1 MPNDSTV
8 NVYHRSIDKFRPM
21 HETVPNPTPFTIM
34 IEPTNACNFRCR
46 FCPTSDIKLLKSIGR
61 KVGFMPMDL
70 FKKIVDGIKFPS
82 RIGKLNLYKDGEP
95 LLHKQLPEMVAYAK
109 QSGAFDEIVFNSQV
123 SLLTEEKA
131 RALIEAGLDTI
142 RISVIHVHDKGYKD
156 LCQAYSNYAE
166 VRENIHRLFR
176 LKQEYKSPL
185 RIHVKTIETGLTQE
199 ERDQFYADFR
209 GHADTT
215 FIDHLTGWSDSERY
229 DWTLGR
235 DPDVAP
241 DGFSPVIR
249 DRKVCPTPFYTLSVN
264 WNGSVSVCCVDWAW
278 RTIVG
283 DTNQESLTDIWHGQR
298 LREFRLMH
306 LRGQKDRNPSCKTC
320 HYMQGL
326 LEIDNLDAHTEKLI
340 PIIEATA
347 GTPPASPGESVRAAV
362 SV

>member
-1 MPNDSTV
+1 MSSV
-8 NVYHRSIDKFRPM
+8 SVYHRSIEKFRPM
-21 HETVPNPTPFTIM
+21 HETIPNATPFTIM

-46 FCPTSDIKLLKSIGR
+46 FCPTSDAKLLKSVGR
-61 KVGFMPMDL
+61 KAGYMSMDL
-70 FKKIVDGIKFPS
+70 FKKTVDGITFPS

-95 LLHKQLPEMVAYAK
+95 LLHKQLPDMVAYAK
-109 QSGAFDEIVFNSQV
+109 RSGVFDEIVFNTQA

-131 RALIEAGLDTI
+131 RALIEAGLDTM

-156 LCQAYSNYAE
+156 LCQSYGDYAE
-166 VRENIHRLFR
+166 VRDNIRRLYR
-176 LKQEYKSPL
+176 LKKQHKSPM
-185 RIHVKTIETGLTQE
+185 RVHVKTIETGLTQD
-199 ERDQFYADFR
+199 ERDQFYADFT
-209 GHADTT
+209 GHADTL
-215 FIDHLTGWSDSERY
+215 FIDQLTGWSDSERY

-249 DRKVCPTPFYTLSVN
+249 DRKVCPVPFYTLSVN

-283 DTNQESLTDIWHGQR
+283 DTNHETITDIWHGER
-298 LREFRLMH
+298 LRDFRLMH
-306 LRGQKDRNPSCKTC
+306 LRGQKDKNPSCKTC

-340 PIIEATA
+340 PIIEATGPNRERPSDDA
-347 GTPPASPGESVRAAV
+347 AEIACATP
-362 SV
+362 